1 MMKTTIL
8 RYIPLLLAAVVVAAC
23 SSDIAP
29 EEPQNP
35 LFGPTDSD
43 EPVPVEFR
51 VSAQH
56 TGDFTRATESIVT
69 FTSGEA
75 VKVCVSTDGGT
86 TYTGYDFTAAAT
98 GQSVALNA
106 PSGDAAKPYFPAGSS
121 STVKAYAYYPATAAD
136 VEGTPALTGTAT
148 FTVQD
153 DQTNDANYK
162 ASDLMYCANQT
173 ITKPT
178 TSATLSMAH
187 KMAQLKITASA
198 QTGSG
203 LSVNRVLVSA
213 KKSVTFTPA
222 SGTATATGDNGDI
235 VALTAAGTGYILI
248 PVQQI
253 SNVQIKIETGTAGD
267 AASTATFTFG
277 STDNFEA
284 GNSYPIDLTISAAQ
298 LGGTTSISD
307 WNGQQPVNYAPTGD
321 LTIEP
326 ISPVTYDNTAKQPT
340 VVVRKAG
347 TDITSY
353 CDLQYFNNTNA
364 GTAIVVAQGKS
375 GSDYEGSV
383 AVATFTINPKTL
395 TDAMVADIS
404 DQTYTRSQIQ
414 PTVTVTDG
422 STLTL
427 NTDYTVSY
435 DENLNAAENGG
446 TVTVTGTGN
455 YTGSVVKNFT
465 ISPKSISGMTVTP
478 AFTSTPFTG
487 STITN
492 SVTSVTDGSYTLN
505 AGTEYTVGG
514 TTSATNAAT
523 SASAGVTTN
532 TMTVTGTGNYTGT
545 KDVTWTI
552 SRIAPS
558 LSLSPTSLTLTKSDA
573 TKNITVTHN
582 GGGTISASSSA
593 TDVASV
599 GTISGTSVPVT
610 GKANGSATITVNV
623 AQSQNY
629 SSDSKTVSV
638 TCSGFTDVTMNPLWY
653 VAQYNMTSATAMASI
668 DNAGYFCNWSTAM
681 TNFAASSTSYSSYTN
696 ASKSISGQSGTWHLP
711 VQAEWHSIVPGAN
724 TNIWGYVS
732 SSSTTAYKSAYITP
746 KWGYNSTTKAGVSE
760 SSWFKYVSATELHAI
775 RFLGTDYCSAWKWE
789 WSGSTLTISATLI
802 GSVANSESAASAWY
816 SSNWSSL
823 TWGNNDSKGA
833 VQRSF
838 YARGY
843 ANSSNL
849 SSGTAS
855 SASDNAGSSGGYWSA
870 TESNGSSAW
879 ILYFYSGIAGVYG
892 DSKSY
897 GFSVRLFRDN

>member
-1 MMKTTIL
+1 MKTSYLRIL
-8 RYIPLLLAAVVVAAC
+8 PLLLAAVLVAAC

-56 TGDFTRATESIVT
+56 TGDFTRATESIVQ
-69 FTSGEA
+69 FTSGEP
-75 VKVCVSTDGGT
+75 VKVCVSTDGGSN
-86 TYTGYDFTAAAT
+86 YTGYDFTAAAT
-98 GQSVALNA
+98 GQNVALNA

-121 STVKAYAYYPATAAD
+121 STVKAYAYYPATAA
-136 VEGTPALTGTAT
+136 AT

-153 DQTNDANYK
+153 DQTTDNNYK
-162 ASDLMYCANQT
+162 ASDLMYSADAPQT
-173 ITKPT
+173 ITKGNT
-178 TSATLSMAH
+178 ESANLSMRH
-187 KMAQLKITASA
+187 LMAQLKITAAA

-267 AASTATFTFG
+267 AATTATFTFG
-277 STDNFEA
+277 ATDNFEA

-326 ISPVTYDNTAKQPT
+326 ISPVTYDNTAKRPI

-375 GSDYEGSV
+375 GTDYEGSV

-395 TDAMVADIS
+395 TDAMVTNIS
-404 DQTYTRSQIQ
+404 AQTYTRSQIQ

-422 STLTL
+422 GSTLTL
-427 NTDYTVSY
+427 NTHYTVSY
-435 DENLNAAENGG
+435 GENLNAAENGG

-465 ISPKSISGMTVTP
+465 ISPKSISSMTVTP

-492 SVTSVTDGSYTLN
+492 SVSSVTDGSYTLN
-505 AGTEYTVGG
+505 AETEYTVGG

-523 SASAGVTTN
+523 SASAAVTTN

-545 KDVTWTI
+545 KNVEWSI
-552 SRIAPS
+552 SRISPS

-582 GGGTISASSSA
+582 GGGTISASSNA

-610 GKANGSATITVNV
+610 GKANGVATITVQV

-629 SSDSKTVSV
+629 SADSKTVSV
-638 TCSGFTDVTMNPLWY
+638 SCTGFIDVMMNPLYY
-653 VAQYNMTSATAMASI
+653 VAQYNMTSASAMAST

-681 TNFAASSTSYSSYTN
+681 SNFAASSTSYSSYSN

-711 VQAEWHSIVPGAN
+711 VQAEWWSIVPGAN

-732 SSSTTAYKSAYITP
+732 SSSTTAYRSAYITP

-760 SSWFKYVSATELHAI
+760 SSWFKYISATELHAI
-775 RFLGTDYCSAWKWE
+775 RFLGTDYCSAWKWV

-816 SSNWSSL
+816 SSNWSSV

-843 ANSSNL
+843 ASSSHL

-855 SASDNAGSSGGYWSA
+855 SASNNAGSNGYYWSA
-870 TESNGSSAW
+870 TELNSSYAWYLFFGSGCACVSN
-879 ILYFYSGIAGVYG
+879 LNKSG
-892 DSKSY
+892 
-897 GFSVRLFRDN
+897 GFSVRLFLDN